1 MPNVVVYSTMICPYC
16 VRAKALLERKGV
28 SYEEKMI
35 DTDRSLM
42 REMLERSQRRT
53 VPQIFIDDYHVG
65 GYDDMAELDSE
76 GKLDQLLGINS
87 DCDDWEEPT

>member
-1 MPNVVVYSTMICPYC
+1 MPQVVIYSTQICPYC
-16 VRAKALLERKGV
+16 VRAKYLLQHKGV
-28 SYEEKMI
+28 TFEEKMI
-35 DTDRSLM
+35 DQDRSLM

-65 GYDDMAELDSE
+65 GYDDLAELDSL
-76 GKLDQLLGINS
+76 GKLDSLLSINS